1 MKKKISFILAVAMIC
16 TMVAPFSAF
25 AVGTPSVQKVDGEY
39 YFDAFSNTFATSNVQ
54 NELLTDK
61 AYYNNASGNLKTY
74 VYDTD
79 NYAVTGENTT
89 AGNLQGGAYTYA
101 FNAPKA
107 KFEDANKKVVLTYD
121 LFYSDDTSITASP
134 IITYIGFV
142 NWANTYGTTDNGC
155 RISDYRSYV
164 TKNQMG
170 YSSWQNKPYLTY
182 YDGTYD
188 FSSDSTHGVIIPASA
203 HKNATYL
210 DVPTGGRWLKMQT
223 VLEYDPTDESYNST
237 YYVDGSPIKN
247 DNGDVAVTKVTIS
260 NSERK
265 NRLRDNRAYMCFSI
279 QGLNSRVAVDNV
291 SLRLVDAA
299 SGTAPATAT
308 VSGDTITIPFENTTN
323 IANTAAAPEQVKL
336 GYLNADTASN
346 AVVTQAS
353 TGTELTTENKIEGN
367 KLIIK
372 IKENLENEKIKVN
385 LAGVKDIMGNQVALD
400 NNEYTVTAN
409 IGSYNIQNNA
419 WYQTFEGYTADTINT
434 LGFYRSTSKTNT
446 TNSQAVLDATH
457 GKNGSAAMAWKGS
470 SNRIISGP
478 GKSANTAFLADA
490 AHFENSGKVLE
501 YGFDVFIPGTRNAG
515 EAVTAQLAITTS
527 GMNSPQWISRT
538 PAMSQNGNGIKF
550 TSYNADSLK
559 SDWGATAADNA
570 NIYTAVN
577 FPSDF
582 NSKTSVVTDTVPNEG
597 KWVKLSSRVAYM
609 TDANG
614 GYYLTTFYVDGKI
627 MRNADGSPAVM
638 KLQKETDGKTV
649 SVNNR
654 GSFEFQ
660 VGINP
665 GSNVGDDVVYYVDNM
680 YMKLVNPTDAE
691 ELNIY
696 DIETS
701 EGGKKASFVYNN
713 LSKQDQSYQF
723 IIAGYDSDGKL
734 VAVDV
739 SKTGKIP
746 ARSTGTVSSTLE
758 SDETITSYRAY
769 LWDGFSNCNPLK

>member
-39 YFDAFSNTFATSNVQ
+39 YFDAFSNTFATSDVQ
-54 NELLTDK
+54 NQLLTDI
-61 AYYNNASGNLKTY
+61 AYYNNASGNLITK

-79 NYAVTGENTT
+79 NYAVTGESTT

-101 FNAPKA
+101 FYAPKA

-121 LFYSDDTSITASP
+121 LFYSGDTTTSANVTAN
-134 IITYIGFV
+134 IGFV
-142 NWANTYGTTDNGC
+142 DWHYTYGTTDTGC
-155 RISDYRSYV
+155 RIGAHLSYV
-164 TKNQMG
+164 TRNQIN
-170 YSSWQNKPYLTY
+170 YSSLQKKPYLTY
-182 YDGTYD
+182 NDGTYD
-188 FSSDSTHGVIIPASA
+188 FSSDNNHFGNISA
-203 HKNATYL
+203 VANGTYL
-210 DVPTGGRWLKMQT
+210 DVPAGGRWLKMQT
-223 VLEYDPTDESYNST
+223 VLEYDSTDESYNST
-237 YYVDGSPIKN
+237 YYVDGSPIKTKDGN
-247 DNGDVAVTKVTIS
+247 VAVTKITIS
-260 NSERK
+260 DSTRQA
-265 NRLRDNRAYMCFSI
+265 RLRDNRAYMCFSI

-291 SLRLVDAA
+291 SLRLVNAA

-400 NNEYTVTAN
+400 NNEYAVTAN

-419 WYQTFEGYTADTINT
+419 WYQTFEGYTADTIDT
-434 LGFYRSTSKTNT
+434 LGFYRSTSQANT
-446 TNSQAVLDATH
+446 TNPQAVLDATH
-457 GKNGSAAMAWKGS
+457 GKNGSVAMAWEGS
-470 SNRIISGP
+470 SNRVISGP
-478 GKSANTAFLADA
+478 GKYANTAFLADA

-501 YGFDVFIPGTRNAG
+501 YGFDVFIPGTRNTG

-527 GMNSPQWISRT
+527 GMNNPQWISRT
-538 PAMSQNGNGIKF
+538 PAMSQNGDGIKF

-559 SDWGATAADNA
+559 SDWGATAETNA
-570 NIYTAVN
+570 NIFTAVN
-577 FPSDF
+577 FPNDF
-582 NSKTSVVTDTVPNEG
+582 NSKTSVVTDTVPDKG

-638 KLQKETDGKTV
+638 KLQKETDGSTV

-665 GSNVGDDVVYYVDNM
+665 GNGVGDDVVYYVDNM

-701 EGGKKASFVYNN
+701 EGGKTASFVYNN
-713 LSKQDQSYQF
+713 LSQQAQSYQF

-739 SKTGKIP
+739 SKTGEIP

-758 SDETITSYRAY
+758 SDKTITSYRAY

>member
-1 MKKKISFILAVAMIC
+1 MKKKISFILAVVMIC

-25 AVGTPSVQKVDGEY
+25 AEGAPSVQKVDGEY
-39 YFDAFSNTFATSNVQ
+39 YFDAFSNTFATSSVETPLQSGIAYFDAANA
-54 NELLTDK
+54 LTTK
-61 AYYNNASGNLKTY
+61 
-74 VYDTD
+74 VYDTN
-79 NYAVTGENTT
+79 NYAVTGKNATV
-89 AGNLQGGAYTYA
+89 GNLQGGAYNYA
-101 FNAPKA
+101 FYAPKA

-121 LFYSDDTSITASP
+121 LFYSDDTSITAMP
-134 IITYIGFV
+134 TTYIGFV
-142 NWANTYGTTDNGC
+142 NWAYTFGSTDNGC
-155 RISDYRSYV
+155 RIGTHMSYV
-164 TKNQMG
+164 TRNFMG
-170 YSSWQNKPYLTY
+170 YSSVQNKPYLTY
-182 YDGTYD
+182 YNGTYD
-188 FSSDSTHGVIIPASA
+188 LTASTHGAGIPAYA
-203 HKNATYL
+203 NNTFL
-210 DVPTGGRWLKMQT
+210 DIPTGGRWLKMQT

-237 YYVDGSPIKN
+237 YYVDGSPIKTTT
-247 DNGDVAVTKVTIS
+247 GDVAVTKVTIS
-260 NSERK
+260 NSDRK
-265 NRLRDNRAYMCFSI
+265 TRLRNNRAYMCFSI
-279 QGLNSRVAVDNV
+279 QDLNSRVAVDNV

-346 AVVTQAS
+346 AVVTLAS

-372 IKENLENEKIKVN
+372 IKENLENEKVKVN
-385 LAGVKDIMGNQVALD
+385 LTGVKDIMGNQVALD
-400 NNEYTVTAN
+400 NNEYAVTAN

-419 WYQTFEGYTADTINT
+419 WYQTFEGYTAETIDA
-434 LGFYRSTSKTNT
+434 LGFYRSGTNK
-446 TNSQAVLDATH
+446 AVLDETH

-470 SNRIISGP
+470 SNRVISGP

-501 YGFDVFIPGTRNAG
+501 YGFDVFIPGTRNTG
-515 EAVTAQLAITTS
+515 EAVTAQLAITKSDT
-527 GMNSPQWISRT
+527 NSPQWISRT